1 MHITQ
6 LEAVRAIAKSG
17 FNMSAAAEILNRSQS
32 GLSRQVKELEG
43 ELGVRIFA
51 RTKNSIVGLT
61 PQGEEILRIGQRML
75 SDAEN
80 LRRVGTWASAQMEPE
95 LRIATTHV
103 HARYFLP
110 PVLKSFTARFPET
123 LLTLQQRDPVDCCS
137 AVAEGEVD
145 MALATVD
152 ERLRHKIV
160 AVPSYLLTSG
170 VYVPKKHPLAREKT
184 LTLKKL
190 AEFPFIAYSPAFAM
204 RMTLDDTFAKA
215 GLRPRIVCT
224 ATDADVC
231 KAYVEAGM
239 GIAILAK
246 LAFDPVRDTNLTVLD
261 VDSLIEPSVLCVAFR
276 KNAYLG
282 RSLYAFVS
290 TWAPHLGQQAI
301 RLALEGATPAR
312 TSRTSALPKL

>member
-1 MHITQ
+1 
-6 LEAVRAIAKSG
+6 
-17 FNMSAAAEILNRSQS
+17 MSAAAEILNRSQS
-32 GLSRQVKELEG
+32 GLSRQVKELES

-51 RTKNSIVGLT
+51 RTKNNIVGLT
-61 PQGEEILRIGQRML
+61 PQGEEIFRIGQRIL

-80 LRRVGTWASAQMEPE
+80 LRRVGSWTSTDTEVE

-110 PVLKSFTARFPET
+110 HILKSFTERFPET

-137 AVAEGEVD
+137 ALAAGDVD
-145 MALATVD
+145 IALSTVD

-160 AVPSYLLTSG
+160 AIPAYSLTSG
-170 VYVPKKHPLAREKT
+170 VYVPKRHPLLREKG

-190 AEFPFIAYSPAFAM
+190 SEFPFIAYSPAFAM
-204 RMTLDDTFAKA
+204 RMAIDDTFAKA

-246 LAFDPVRDTNLTVLD
+246 LAFDPVTRYESDRSRRRFALRTKHRLRGLQKKCLSQSFIVRLCFDLGASPKPTGDT
-261 VDSLIEPSVLCVAFR
+261 A
-276 KNAYLG
+276 
-282 RSLYAFVS
+282 RSRGSEAWHS
-290 TWAPHLGQQAI
+290 P
-301 RLALEGATPAR
+301 
-312 TSRTSALPKL
+312 

>member
-1 MHITQ
+1 MQLPQ
-6 LEAVRAIAKSG
+6 LEAVRAIARSG

-32 GLSRQVKELEG
+32 GLSRQVKELES

-51 RTKNSIVGLT
+51 RTKNNIVGLT
-61 PQGEEILRIGQRML
+61 PQGEEILRIGQRIL

-80 LRRVGTWASAQMEPE
+80 LRRVGSWTSTDTETE

-110 PVLKSFTARFPET
+110 RVLKSFTERFPET

-137 AVAEGEVD
+137 AVAAGDVD
-145 MALATVD
+145 IALSTVD

-160 AVPSYLLTSG
+160 AIPAYSLTSG
-170 VYVPKKHPLAREKT
+170 VYVPKNHPLLREKT

-190 AEFPFIAYSPAFAM
+190 SEFPFIAYSPAFAM
-204 RMTLDDTFAKA
+204 RMAIDDTFAKA
-215 GLRPRIVCT
+215 GLHPKIVCT

-239 GIAILAK
+239 GIAILAR
-246 LAFDPVRDTNLTVLD
+246 LAFDPVRDANLAVLD
-261 VDSLIEPSVLCVAFR
+261 VDSLFEPSVVCVAFR
-276 KNAYLG
+276 RNAYLS

-290 TWAPHLGQQAI
+290 TWAPHLSQQAI
-301 RLALEGATPAR
+301 RLALEGTKPGPTR
-312 TSRTSALPKL
+312 KTTTLPKL

>member
-1 MHITQ
+1 MQIPQ

-32 GLSRQVKELEG
+32 GLSRQVKELES

-51 RTKNSIVGLT
+51 RTKNNIVGLT
-61 PQGEEILRIGQRML
+61 PQGEEILRIGQRIL

-80 LRRVGTWASAQMEPE
+80 LRRVGSWTSTDTEVE

-110 PVLKSFTARFPET
+110 RILKSFTERFPET

-137 AVAEGEVD
+137 AVAAGDVD
-145 MALATVD
+145 IALSTVD

-160 AVPSYLLTSG
+160 AIPAYSLTSG
-170 VYVPKKHPLAREKT
+170 VYVPKRHPLLREKG

-190 AEFPFIAYSPAFAM
+190 SEFPFIAYSPAFAM
-204 RMTLDDTFAKA
+204 RMAVDDTFAKA

-246 LAFDPVRDTNLTVLD
+246 LAFDPARDTNLAVLD
-261 VDSLIEPSVLCVAFR
+261 VGSLFEPSTVCVAFR
-276 KNAYLG
+276 RNAYLS

-290 TWAPHLGQQAI
+290 TWAPHLSQQAI
-301 RLALEGATPAR
+301 RLALEGAKPGTAR
-312 TSRTSALPKL
+312 KATALPKL

>member
-1 MHITQ
+1 LQIPQ
-6 LEAVRAIAKSG
+6 LEAVRAIARSG

-32 GLSRQVKELEG
+32 GLSRQVKELES

-51 RTKNSIVGLT
+51 RTKNNIVGLT
-61 PQGEEILRIGQRML
+61 PHGEEILRIGQRML

-80 LRRVGTWASAQMEPE
+80 LRRVASWTSSEAEVE

-110 PVLKSFTARFPET
+110 RVLKSFSEKFPQT

-137 AVAEGEVD
+137 AVAAGDVD
-145 MALATVD
+145 VALATVD

-160 AVPSYLLTSG
+160 AIPAYSLSSG
-170 VYVPKKHPLAREKT
+170 LYVPKKHPLLREKT

-190 AEFPFIAYSPAFAM
+190 SEFPFITYSPAFAM
-204 RMTLDDTFAKA
+204 RMAIDDTFAKA

-246 LAFDPVRDTNLTVLD
+246 LAFDPARDANLAVVD
-261 VDSLIEPSVLCVAFR
+261 VDSLFEPTVVCVAFR
-276 KNAYLG
+276 RNAYLS

-290 TWAPHLGQQAI
+290 TWAPHLSQQAI
-301 RLALEGATPAR
+301 RLALDGGKSAKDRKAT
-312 TSRTSALPKL
+312 ALPRL

>member
-1 MHITQ
+1 MQIPQ
-6 LEAVRAIAKSG
+6 LEAVRAIARSG

-32 GLSRQVKELEG
+32 GLSRQVKELES

-51 RTKNSIVGLT
+51 RTKNNIVGLT
-61 PQGEEILRIGQRML
+61 SQGEEILRIGQRIL

-80 LRRVGTWASAQMEPE
+80 LRRVGSWTSSRTESE

-110 PVLKSFTARFPET
+110 RVLKLFSERFPET

-137 AVAEGEVD
+137 AVAEGDVD
-145 MALATVD
+145 IALTTVD

-160 AVPSYLLTSG
+160 AVPAYALTSR
-170 VYVPKKHPLAREKT
+170 VYVPKRHALLREKD
-184 LTLKKL
+184 LTLQKL
-190 AEFPFIAYSPAFAM
+190 AEFPFVAYSPAFAM
-204 RMTLDDTFAKA
+204 RMSVDDTFAKA
-215 GLRPRIVCT
+215 GLRPKIVCT

-246 LAFDPVRDTNLTVLD
+246 LAFDPVRDANLAVLD
-261 VDSLIEPSVLCVAFR
+261 IDSLFEPSILCVAFR
-276 KNAYLG
+276 KNAYLS
-282 RSLYAFVS
+282 RSLFSFVS
-290 TWAPHLGQQAI
+290 TWAPHLTQQAI
-301 RLALEGATPAR
+301 RLALEGTKSGKGRKAV
-312 TSRTSALPKL
+312 ALPRL

>member
-1 MHITQ
+1 MQITQ

-51 RTKNSIVGLT
+51 RTKNNIVGLT
-61 PQGEEILRIGQRML
+61 PQGEEVLRIGQRML
-75 SDAEN
+75 ADAEN
-80 LRRVGTWASAQMEPE
+80 LRRVGSWTSTGTEVE

-110 PVLKSFTARFPET
+110 RVLKSFTERFPET
-123 LLTLQQRDPVDCCS
+123 LLTLQQRDPVHCCS
-137 AVAEGEVD
+137 AVAEGD
-145 MALATVD
+145 ADIALTTVD

-160 AVPSYLLTSG
+160 ALPAYLLTSG
-170 VYVPKKHPLAREKT
+170 VYVPKKHPLLREKT

-190 AEFPFIAYSPAFAM
+190 SEFPFVAYSPAFAM
-204 RMTLDDTFAKA
+204 RMAIDETFAKA

-246 LAFDPVRDTNLTVLD
+246 LAFDPVRDANLTVID
-261 VDSLIEPSVLCVAFR
+261 VDSLIESSVLCVAFK
-276 KNAYLG
+276 KNAYLS
-282 RSLYAFVS
+282 RSLYSFVS
-290 TWAPHLGQQAI
+290 TWAPHLSQQAI
-301 RLALEGATPAR
+301 RLALEGGKPGTAR
-312 TSRTSALPKL
+312 KTSALPKL

>member
-1 MHITQ
+1 MQIPQ

-32 GLSRQVKELEG
+32 GLSRQVKELES

-51 RTKNSIVGLT
+51 RTKNNIVGLT
-61 PQGEEILRIGQRML
+61 PQGEEVLRIGQRIL

-80 LRRVGTWASAQMEPE
+80 LRRVGSWTSTDTEVE

-110 PVLKSFTARFPET
+110 RILKSFTERFPET

-137 AVAEGEVD
+137 AVAAGDVD
-145 MALATVD
+145 IALSTVD

-160 AVPSYLLTSG
+160 AIPAYSLTSG
-170 VYVPKKHPLAREKT
+170 VYVPKRHPLLREKG

-190 AEFPFIAYSPAFAM
+190 SEFPFIAYSPAFAM
-204 RMTLDDTFAKA
+204 RMAVDDTFAKA

-246 LAFDPVRDTNLTVLD
+246 LAFDPARDTNLVVLD
-261 VDSLIEPSVLCVAFR
+261 AGPLFEPSTVCVAFR
-276 KNAYLG
+276 RNAYLS

-290 TWAPHLGQQAI
+290 TWAPHLSQQAI
-301 RLALEGATPAR
+301 RLALEGTKPGTARKAT
-312 TSRTSALPKL
+312 ALPKL